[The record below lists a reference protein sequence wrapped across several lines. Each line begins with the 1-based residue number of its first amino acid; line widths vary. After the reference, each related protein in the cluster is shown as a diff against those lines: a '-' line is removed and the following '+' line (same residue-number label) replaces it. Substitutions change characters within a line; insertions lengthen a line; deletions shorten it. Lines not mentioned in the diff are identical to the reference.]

1 MSKQTTD
8 QKTEKQT
15 EVKQPVALNDDEL
28 VGSLAAR
35 IFGPG
40 TIFIMIIMVGLI
52 FRDPMGSRLNSA
64 FQVVMA

>member
-28 VGSLAAR
+28 GGIAG
-35 IFGPG
+35 GPH
-40 TIFIMIIMVGLI
+40 
-52 FRDPMGSRLNSA
+52 FRTWDNIYYDYHGGADLSRSDGK
-64 FQVVMA
+64 